1 MPAASHSID
10 MNELSALAVQGAVNM
25 KRFWIRGYA
34 AEETRG
40 SGNSQGM
47 VENAASSSN
56 NNNQVVHQTQIPPV
70 PQQQQQQPQPQPQP
84 LSQPQPQP
92 STGAPATSVN
102 LF

>member
-47 VENAASSSN
+47 LENAASSN
-56 NNNQVVHQTQIPPV
+56 NNNQVVQQTQIPPV

-84 LSQPQPQP
+84 QP